1 MDSLVEINCQ
11 LFSRPQESEAGAGW
25 MHRPLCSP
33 ITRRSVSDDTV
44 TQPRCPGKENAPVSL
59 RALLPTWHAP
69 PIEGLQPEEFLMG
82 LLALGILPSSWEAQ
96 EGSEGISRAA
106 CQEN

>member
-1 MDSLVEINCQ
+1 M
-11 LFSRPQESEAGAGW
+11 
-25 MHRPLCSP
+25 
-33 ITRRSVSDDTV
+33 
-44 TQPRCPGKENAPVSL
+44 SL
-59 RALLPTWHAP
+59 RALLPTSHAP

-82 LLALGILPSSWEAQ
+82 LLALGLLPSSWEAQ